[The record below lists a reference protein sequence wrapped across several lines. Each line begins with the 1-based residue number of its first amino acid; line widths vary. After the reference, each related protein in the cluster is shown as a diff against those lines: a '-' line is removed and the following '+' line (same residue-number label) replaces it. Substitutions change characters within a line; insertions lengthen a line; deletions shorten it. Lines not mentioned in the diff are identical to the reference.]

1 MTSGRVIPK
10 PVSGLFAVMNAEA
23 KLKSVSKSS
32 ISNFVGNNKQKLELL
47 MAPRQ
52 TQ

>member
-1 MTSGRVIPK
+1 MIPK
-10 PVSGLFAVMNAEA
+10 PISGLFVVMNAEA

-32 ISNFVGNNKQKLELL
+32 ISNFTSNNKQKLELL
-47 MAPRQ
+47 MVQRQ